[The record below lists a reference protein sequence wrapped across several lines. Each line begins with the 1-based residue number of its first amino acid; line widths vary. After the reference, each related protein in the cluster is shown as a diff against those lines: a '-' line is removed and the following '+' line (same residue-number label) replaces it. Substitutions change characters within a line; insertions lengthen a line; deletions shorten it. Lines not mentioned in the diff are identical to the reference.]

1 MINIVRTSLKSIGS
15 LCSSTDT
22 DSVSF
27 LLLSAGAGVRY
38 QIHGDQCKGEHQC
51 GECKSHF
58 FCYYSFIAERI
69 IARSGRPC
77 TFIPLTIRRGTDCC
91 PCFCLLKF
99 SVIIS
104 CSDF

>member
-1 MINIVRTSLKSIGS
+1 MNDKYSQNFIKKYIQNYYFGS

-91 PCFCLLKF
+91 PCFAY
-99 SVIIS
+99 
-104 CSDF
+104 